1 MSEYDQW
8 DDDNEDAREDI
19 PDLRKAYR
27 QMKKQNKELLE
38 QLTNAQKQ
46 VRERSVKDVLQTK
59 GLPPKVAALLPE
71 SVTTSEEVE
80 AWLKEYGDVFGFT
93 SQEQET
99 EQAKEP
105 KAPNP
110 ELEALS
116 RISSTQQSG
125 QPFSNDPDQIAGLIA
140 GARTPE
146 ELNKILFGSEFG
158 PQAS

>member
-1 MSEYDQW
+1 MSDYDQW

-38 QLTNAQKQ
+38 QLTQTQKQ
-46 VRERSVKDVLQTK
+46 VRERSVKDVLQAK
-59 GLPPKVAALLPE
+59 GLPPKIAAFLPE

-80 AWLKEYGDVFGFT
+80 AWLNEYGDVFGVK
-93 SQEQET
+93 QEQET
-99 EQAKEP
+99 EQAKEQP
-105 KAPNP
+105 VPNP
-110 ELEALS
+110 ELEALG
-116 RISSTQQSG
+116 RISSVQQSG

-140 GARTPE
+140 AANSPE
-146 ELNKILFGSEFG
+146 ELNKILFGSELG

>member
-38 QLTNAQKQ
+38 QLTNTQKQ
-46 VRERSVKDVLQTK
+46 VRERSIKDVLQAK
-59 GLPPKVAALLPE
+59 GLPTKVAAFLPE

-80 AWLKEYGDVFGFT
+80 AWLSEYGDVFGF
-93 SQEQET
+93 SQEQES
-99 EQAKEP
+99 EKAQEP
-105 KAPNP
+105 AAPNP
-110 ELEALS
+110 ELEALG
-116 RISSTQQSG
+116 RISAAQQSG
-125 QPFSNDPDQIAGLIA
+125 QPFMNDPDQIAGLISA
-140 GARTPE
+140 ASSPE
-146 ELNKILFGSEFG
+146 ELNKILFGSELG

>member
-59 GLPPKVAALLPE
+59 G
-71 SVTTSEEVE
+71 
-80 AWLKEYGDVFGFT
+80 
-93 SQEQET
+93 
-99 EQAKEP
+99 
-105 KAPNP
+105 
-110 ELEALS
+110 
-116 RISSTQQSG
+116 
-125 QPFSNDPDQIAGLIA
+125 
-140 GARTPE
+140 
-146 ELNKILFGSEFG
+146 
-158 PQAS
+158 

>member
-1 MSEYDQW
+1 MSEFDQW
-8 DDDNEDAREDI
+8 DDENEDAREDI

-38 QLTNAQKQ
+38 QLTATQKQ

-59 GLPPKVAALLPE
+59 GLPAKIAAFLPE

-80 AWLKEYGDVFGFT
+80 SWLEEYGDVFGIN
-93 SQEQET
+93 QEQEA
-99 EQAKEP
+99 EQEQKSEAV
-105 KAPNP
+105 PNP
-110 ELEALS
+110 ELEALG
-116 RISSTQQSG
+116 RISATQQSG

-140 GARTPE
+140 AASSPE
-146 ELNKILFGSEFG
+146 ELNKLLFGSELG